1 MMNFDDLAS
10 ALKGPLRGPG
20 DDSFDDARRVWN
32 ARFDRR
38 PDIIARCTDAADV
51 ATAVDFARDHGLRLS
66 VKSGGHSYAGTT
78 IADGGLLID
87 LSGMNSVHVDID
99 AGTATVGPGVT
110 IGELDAATQAHGLA
124 TTGATV
130 SSVGIAGFTLG
141 GGSGYLARAFGL
153 AVDRLL
159 SAEIVTSDGQRI
171 RAAEDENGDLFWA
184 IRGAGANF
192 GIATSLEFRLDR
204 VGSDVL
210 AGQIIY
216 PFRDAGRMLR
226 FFRDFMGEAPDELQ
240 VYPFMFKIPPIEA
253 FPEPLHGKPVLDF
266 VLCHLDPGANDVVQP
281 LRELGEAIL
290 DSVGPMPYTVAQTGF
305 DANLPNGRRY
315 YSKAHDF
322 AAIGDG
328 VIDSVVEWVP
338 QMRGALSATY
348 FDPSGGAIARVDPQ
362 ATAFAGRQALYG
374 LHILA
379 GWMDASEDDTV
390 MGWARAFHEALAPH
404 ATGGV
409 YVNLLADDESDRVPS
424 AYGENHA
431 RLVELKG
438 RWDPQ
443 NLFSANHNI
452 APPG

>member
-1 MMNFDDLAS
+1 
-10 ALKGPLRGPG
+10 
-20 DDSFDDARRVWN
+20 
-32 ARFDRR
+32 
-38 PDIIARCTDAADV
+38 
-51 ATAVDFARDHGLRLS
+51 
-66 VKSGGHSYAGTT
+66 
-78 IADGGLLID
+78 
-87 LSGMNSVHVDID
+87 
-99 AGTATVGPGVT
+99 
-110 IGELDAATQAHGLA
+110 
-124 TTGATV
+124 
-130 SSVGIAGFTLG
+130 
-141 GGSGYLARAFGL
+141 
-153 AVDRLL
+153 
-159 SAEIVTSDGQRI
+159 
-171 RAAEDENGDLFWA
+171 
-184 IRGAGANF
+184 
-192 GIATSLEFRLDR
+192 
-204 VGSDVL
+204 
-210 AGQIIY
+210 
-216 PFRDAGRMLR
+216 
-226 FFRDFMGEAPDELQ
+226 
-240 VYPFMFKIPPIEA
+240 
-253 FPEPLHGKPVLDF
+253 
-266 VLCHLDPGANDVVQP
+266 
-281 LRELGEAIL
+281 
-290 DSVGPMPYTVAQTGF
+290 MPYTVAQTGF

-409 YVNLLADDESDRVPS
+409 YVNLLADDEPDRVPS